1 MISILRSVRS
11 SPHRLKLILA
21 FAAALFLLGSNVAW
35 ACLCDRFSPTAAAR
49 NAATVFTGV
58 VRGRVAPP
66 DVVSSGVRI
75 ITRSEER
82 VEFNVETV
90 YKGDAPSRWSVS
102 VNASDCGYV
111 FSDGERYTVF
121 VTADGKT
128 NLCMGNV
135 KGTIDPTTYG
145 VEPITVYPSSQLID
159 LGRPAD
165 RLALTVLLLVGLGT
179 LIALRIRRS
188 RNA

>member
-1 MISILRSVRS
+1 MIGIVRSVRS
-11 SPHRLKLILA
+11 SPRRLKLILA
-21 FAAALFLLGSNVAW
+21 FAAVLFLLGSNAAW
-35 ACLCDRFSPTAAAR
+35 ACLCDQFSPTAAAR
-49 NAATVFTGV
+49 NAATIFTGI

-90 YKGDAPSRWSVS
+90 YKGDAPNRWSVS
-102 VNASDCGYV
+102 VNATDCGYE
-111 FSDGERYTVF
+111 FTDGKRYTVF
-121 VTADGKT
+121 VTAEGKT

-135 KGTIDPTTYG
+135 EGAIDPTTYG
-145 VEPITVYPSSQLID
+145 VEPITVYPSDQLID
-159 LGRPAD
+159 LGRTAD
-165 RLALTVLLLVGLGT
+165 RIALAALLLVGLG
-179 LIALRIRRS
+179 APAWVRIRRS